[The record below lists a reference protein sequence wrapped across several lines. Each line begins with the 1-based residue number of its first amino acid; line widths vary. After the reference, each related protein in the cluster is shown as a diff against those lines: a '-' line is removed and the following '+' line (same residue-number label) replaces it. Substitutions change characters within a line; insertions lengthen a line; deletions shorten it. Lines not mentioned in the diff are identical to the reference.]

1 MLKQFS
7 KSAFTLSYP
16 RYSGTDYVN
25 GKIVEGIANSIQEC
39 QVRSNLIWNH
49 FLIFTIVGNKI
60 QSTPFFTE
68 LMY

>member
-39 QVRSNLIWNH
+39 QVRSNLI
-49 FLIFTIVGNKI
+49 
-60 QSTPFFTE
+60 
-68 LMY
+68 